1 MLLLLTT
8 PAIAEPPQPAGV
20 PPATPW
26 MPSQAEVAALGTVL
40 CTWRRSYGS
49 ELRCLQRSCIGRSC
63 VNVSPAGVSEWIAFL
78 TPEGHCCMRLHPLPE
93 ATRRPAWNRLL
104 ERLPGECQLPSPG
117 DGCLRMLQRMGDWLR
132 GEDWKSSALA
142 FLDGRNP
149 AATFAALGG
158 GDAAAAQRILASLA
172 APPLQ

>member
-8 PAIAEPPQPAGV
+8 PAAPDLP
-20 PPATPW
+20 PPASAAAAIPW
-26 MPSQAEVAALGTVL
+26 MPSHAEVAALGTVL

-63 VNVSPAGVSEWIAFL
+63 VNVSAAGVSEWIAFL

-93 ATRRPAWNRLL
+93 ATLRPAWNRLL
-104 ERLPGECQLPSPG
+104 ERLPSECQLPSLG
-117 DGCLRMLQRMGDWLR
+117 DGCTRMLQRMGDWLR

-142 FLDGRNP
+142 FLDGRRP
-149 AATFAALGG
+149 AATFTALRGN
-158 GDAAAAQRILASLA
+158 DAAAAQRILASLA